1 MREIKPITLYN
12 IAGHLIESD
21 DGKTGIF
28 AYKDE
33 GSRVRKRKIKGQ
45 DHPAV
50 QSWKKIWFISVYRS
64 SKHPDQTWRY
74 AYAGGKYPFAR
85 IHLDPEQYVLLFD
98 LIPFIYKE
106 YFGVTCPWNSTPVEI
121 KKEFKPKDEDDEVA
135 RLQRELAALR

>member
-1 MREIKPITLYN
+1 MRDIKPITLYG

-33 GSRVRKRKIKGQ
+33 GSRVRKRKSRGGDSPIQ
-45 DHPAV
+45 T
-50 QSWKKIWFISVYRS
+50 WKKIWFISVYRS
-64 SKHPDQTWRY
+64 TRHADVEWRY
-74 AYAGGKYPFAR
+74 AYAGGKWPFAR

-98 LIPFIYKE
+98 LIPFMYKE
-106 YFGVTCPWNSTPVEI
+106 YFGATCPWNTAPVEI

-135 RLQRELAALR
+135 RLERELARLTA